1 MKRKV
6 RLEMENE
13 LLLTK
18 TKAQII
24 NMYLDE
30 FEKNKLREQ
39 RLLKFEGLLYDNTMK
54 LYEAIN
60 KEDNID
66 VKDIYYT
73 KVHMLEWVIENYLD
87 TLKENDK

>member
-73 KVHMLEWVIENYLD
+73 KVHMLEWVIEKYLD
-87 TLKENDK
+87 TFKENDK

>member
-30 FEKNKLREQ
+30 FEKNKLKEQ

-73 KVHMLEWVIENYLD
+73 KVHMLEWVIEKYLD
-87 TLKENDK
+87 TFKENDK